1 MDLDQIVI
9 RFSGYALD
17 LARFELRQDGEP
29 VRIEPQVLSTLIL
42 LASNSDRMV
51 SRDELIEK
59 VWHGRIV
66 SDAAVSA
73 RIKSARKAI
82 GDDGKQQR
90 LIKTVH
96 GKGFRFV
103 GRIERLVHQGA
114 PDTAPPD
121 QDTQANPAARPTV
134 AVLPFRFLGNRIEHA
149 FLGDAFAEEILI
161 DLARLRWLSVIGR
174 GSSFRFRDDDA
185 DPIQVGK
192 ALDARY
198 CVTGSVSTADRDIR
212 FSVELAETG
221 SGTVVWSDTFTA
233 EFQELEAARKEI
245 VNSVVTNVDHH
256 IPLHEAKA
264 VRGRPIF
271 SLDAWSLYYL
281 GHDSALR
288 FNRADNEFAIKLLRR
303 ASEQDPQF
311 SRAYSGLSFA
321 HHQNHFMQYRSDTDG
336 ELAVAR
342 RYAQQA
348 LDIDRNDPF
357 AHFNM
362 GRSRWVEGQL
372 AESIE
377 WLDQA
382 TLLSPSYAQG
392 IYAKAWAQTLTN
404 NLEKGE
410 ANAREA
416 LRLSPLDPLRYAML
430 GTIALSNLG
439 KGNTELASDAGKR
452 AARSPGAHKHIAL
465 IAAITSAANGE
476 AAEAKA
482 WVKRA
487 RAMDSTIDS
496 AMFLK
501 SFPFADGDL
510 REQIQASLRRLE
522 I

>member
-1 MDLDQIVI
+1 M
-9 RFSGYALD
+9 
-17 LARFELRQDGEP
+17 
-29 VRIEPQVLSTLIL
+29 
-42 LASNSDRMV
+42 
-51 SRDELIEK
+51 
-59 VWHGRIV
+59 
-66 SDAAVSA
+66 
-73 RIKSARKAI
+73 
-82 GDDGKQQR
+82 
-90 LIKTVH
+90 
-96 GKGFRFV
+96 
-103 GRIERLVHQGA
+103 
-114 PDTAPPD
+114 
-121 QDTQANPAARPTV
+121 
-134 AVLPFRFLGNRIEHA
+134 
-149 FLGDAFAEEILI
+149 
-161 DLARLRWLSVIGR
+161 
-174 GSSFRFRDDDA
+174 
-185 DPIQVGK
+185 
-192 ALDARY
+192 
-198 CVTGSVSTADRDIR
+198 
-212 FSVELAETG
+212 
-221 SGTVVWSDTFTA
+221 WSDTFTA

-416 LRLSPLDPLRYAML
+416 MRLSPLDPLRYAML

-439 KGNTELASDAGKR
+439 KGNMQAAADAGKR

-487 RAMDSTIDS
+487 QKMDSAIDS

-501 SFPFADGDL
+501 SFPFAEGDL
-510 REQIQASLRRLE
+510 REQIQSSLRRLE